1 MLLFREMQRTLRDTV
16 LTKMVD
22 RAETLTARLASTT
35 RALEGVAADVDVEAC
50 VQEAIANMGGY
61 VKKI

>member
-1 MLLFREMQRTLRDTV
+1 M